1 MSEPMDAKQAA
12 IGMGEEPSG
21 RMHIGGVCA
30 QKGPGLFDLV
40 ANPPSVSG
48 ISNAFRHTGHVLIW
62 SPLEDGCARIW
73 LALRIGQCQTLCAVI
88 HVIPSCH
95 VSVSG

>member
-21 RMHIGGVCA
+21 RMYIGGVRA
-30 QKGPGLFDLV
+30 QKSPGLFDWV
-40 ANPPSVSG
+40 TNPPGVGG
-48 ISNAFRHTGHVLIW
+48 ISNAVRHTGHVLIW
-62 SPLEDGCARIW
+62 SPLADRCARNW